1 MYDNQLDYRALQ
13 RRAAQAAKRQQA
25 RVRVGLFLAN
35 IFLFVV
41 FILMGWGIIGGR
53 GLYDDRFFIG
63 MLFLSLGWFTSLILH
78 GSTVWMQSE
87 RGTRGLQQRAMAREI
102 ARLGLDHMDDIP
114 DWDEKAKRR
123 TRLTEDGELVEVI
136 GEAESPHEMMRHYG
150 EG

>member
-1 MYDNQLDYRALQ
+1 MYDNHLDYRALQ

-35 IFLFVV
+35 VFLFVV

-78 GSTVWMQSE
+78 GSTIWMQSE

-102 ARLGLDHMDDIP
+102 ARFSLDRIDDIP
-114 DWDEKAKRR
+114 DW
-123 TRLTEDGELVEVI
+123 
-136 GEAESPHEMMRHYG
+136 
-150 EG
+150 